1 MTPSEN
7 SPYATIDLNW
17 TGRPKSIASVL
28 IQSDGVNALIDP
40 GPASTLD
47 TLRAGLQRH
56 GFSVQDLNSILLTHI
71 HLDHA
76 GAVGALVKENPKLL
90 SLCPRI
96 WRKAHG
102 RSVETARKRRPP
114 LLRKNGFSL
123 RPRTARTGGNLRP
136 LAGGET
142 VCVGNRKLEILYTPG
157 HASHHLAFWDAHE
170 RTAFVGDVGGITVEG
185 DTFIMPA
192 TPPPDVDLDL
202 WNKSLDAILALQPA
216 KLFLTHFG
224 YQRDPAAHIARYR
237 KKLSEWTAL
246 AKSLLESGK
255 TEEEAA
261 KGFVEAVAAETKRD
275 VHTISEADHYIF
287 NGGLYLSWL
296 GLSAL
301 HKKAKGKIAA
311 THLTACIAGSSH
323 ENRNLPICGN
333 CTASKL
339 KTGIAPAEIN
349 FSQKSQPSTP
359 ACR

>member
-7 SPYATIDLNW
+7 SPYSTIDLNW

-28 IQSDGVNALIDP
+28 IQSGGVNALIDP
-40 GPASTLD
+40 GPASTLE

-56 GFSVQDLNSILLTHI
+56 GTGVQDLDSILLTHI

-76 GAVGALVKENPKLL
+76 GAVGALVKENPKLPVFVHEFGAKHMADPSKL
-90 SLCPRI
+90 LAS
-96 WRKAHG
+96 AG
-102 RSVETARKRRPP
+102 RLYGEKMDFLYGHVLPVPQE
-114 LLRKNGFSL
+114 
-123 RPRTARTGGNLRP
+123 NLRP

-142 VCVGNRKLEILYTPG
+142 VGVGNRKLDILYTPG

-296 GLSAL
+296 GLL
-301 HKKAKGKIAA
+301 RYTKKQK
-311 THLTACIAGSSH
+311 
-323 ENRNLPICGN
+323 E
-333 CTASKL
+333 
-339 KTGIAPAEIN
+339 
-349 FSQKSQPSTP
+349 KSQPLT
-359 ACR
+359 

>member
-7 SPYATIDLNW
+7 SPYVTIDLNW

-28 IQSDGVNALIDP
+28 IQSDGVSALIDP

-47 TLRAGLQRH
+47 TLRAELQRH
-56 GFSVQDLNSILLTHI
+56 GFSVQDLNSILLSHI

-90 SLCPRI
+90 VFVHEFGAKHMADPSKLL
-96 WRKAHG
+96 ASAG
-102 RSVETARKRRPP
+102 RLYGDKMEFLYGHVLPVPEE
-114 LLRKNGFSL
+114 
-123 RPRTARTGGNLRP
+123 NLRP

-142 VCVGNRKLEILYTPG
+142 LSVGNRKLDILYTPG
-157 HASHHLAFWDAHE
+157 HASHHLTFWDAQE

-202 WNKSLDAILALQPA
+202 GTNRSMQFSALRPA

-224 YQRDPAAHIARYR
+224 YQHDPAAHIARYR
-237 KKLSEWTAL
+237 RKLAEWTAL

-255 TEEEAA
+255 SEEEAA
-261 KGFVEAVAAETKRD
+261 NEFVEAVAAETKRD
-275 VHTISEADHYIF
+275 VHAASEADHYIF

-296 GLSAL
+296 GLL
-301 HKKAKGKIAA
+301 RYTKKQK
-311 THLTACIAGSSH
+311 
-323 ENRNLPICGN
+323 ENRRTL
-333 CTASKL
+333 T
-339 KTGIAPAEIN
+339 
-349 FSQKSQPSTP
+349 
-359 ACR
+359 